1 MWFYRLQM
9 NIIWNGDK
17 SASLFDKDAQKPNTG
32 GACGINLK
40 LPHKVNSY
48 ILLFNKPMDIVSWNY
63 YQIDIV

>member
-1 MWFYRLQM
+1 M

-17 SASLFDKDAQKPNTG
+17 SASLFDKDARKPNTR
-32 GACGINLK
+32 GACGIDLK

-48 ILLFNKPMDIVSWNY
+48 MFKPMDIVSWNY